1 MNSTDLNQN
10 IARQLHAL
18 RHSSLTPSKER
29 DWILDQLQD
38 EGLTQEVMK
47 LSVTALHI
55 LSALETDDK
64 TGIELANQLEVTRG
78 GVSRAVQNL
87 LKYQFLTSHQG
98 IQDKKKIYFHLT
110 DKGRKVALT
119 HDKMHKLIEEK
130 FNILLSSY
138 TISEKEQM
146 LKFLT
151 DFNRVEAQIF
161 EQNKKTN

>member
-1 MNSTDLNQN
+1 M
-10 IARQLHAL
+10 
-18 RHSSLTPSKER
+18 
-29 DWILDQLQD
+29 
-38 EGLTQEVMK
+38 
-47 LSVTALHI
+47 
-55 LSALETDDK
+55 
-64 TGIELANQLEVTRG
+64 
-78 GVSRAVQNL
+78 
-87 LKYQFLTSHQG
+87 
-98 IQDKKKIYFHLT
+98 QDKKKIYFHLT